1 MYCQGGGAYI
11 ALTGSNKSLPNSE
24 CNMSNTTNLPQSDD
38 AVQVLDDAMLDMT
51 TAGASVVGQVWEGA
65 KDFAW
70 LFWTNWV

>member
-1 MYCQGGGAYI
+1 
-11 ALTGSNKSLPNSE
+11 
-24 CNMSNTTNLPQSDD
+24 MSNTTNLPQSDD